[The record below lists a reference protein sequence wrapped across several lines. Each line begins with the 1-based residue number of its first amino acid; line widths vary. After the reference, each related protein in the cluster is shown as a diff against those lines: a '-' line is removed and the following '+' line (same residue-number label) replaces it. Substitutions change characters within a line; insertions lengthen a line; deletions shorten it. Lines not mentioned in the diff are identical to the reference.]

1 MVRNE
6 REPLIFMSFI
16 CMVLGITQATDAIH
30 FTSAT
35 NLSSPEEPMSPP
47 ITADPPR
54 GCQNLTGRDIRDPLL
69 NVPWNWRP
77 DYAKNDPCW
86 TPEDDKNCSVSEH
99 VFDPDRGVASYTFTC
114 FNCTYHMQ
122 SSPSGSSSS
131 YSCNN
136 K

>member
-1 MVRNE
+1 MKKASMITF
-6 REPLIFMSFI
+6 LIGI
-16 CMVLGITQATDAIH
+16 ILCITQATYAVH
-30 FTSAT
+30 LSSAT
-35 NLSSPEEPMSPP
+35 
-47 ITADPPR
+47 TDDPPSQ
-54 GCQNLTGRDIRDPLL
+54 CQSLPGRDTRDPLL
-69 NVPWNWRP
+69 HVPSNWRP

-86 TPEDDKNCSVSEH
+86 TPQDDKNCSVSEH